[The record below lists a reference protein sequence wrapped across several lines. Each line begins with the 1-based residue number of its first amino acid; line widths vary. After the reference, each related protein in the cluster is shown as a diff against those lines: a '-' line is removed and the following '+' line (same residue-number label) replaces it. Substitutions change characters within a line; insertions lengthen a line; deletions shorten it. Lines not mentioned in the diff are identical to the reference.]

1 MTGLLSTLIACGT
14 LLWIVERH
22 LGPAWRI
29 TTEAKVQELKDRQ
42 RTIEPP
48 KIPSD
53 LVMRYV
59 GQHSEE
65 WAREDVRAR
74 LLEDFERL
82 GGWDAV
88 RTQWNREG

>member
-1 MTGLLSTLIACGT
+1 MSGLLSTLIACGT

-74 LLEDFERL
+74 LSQLCVTLPTPESSVACR
-82 GGWDAV
+82 
-88 RTQWNREG
+88 RC